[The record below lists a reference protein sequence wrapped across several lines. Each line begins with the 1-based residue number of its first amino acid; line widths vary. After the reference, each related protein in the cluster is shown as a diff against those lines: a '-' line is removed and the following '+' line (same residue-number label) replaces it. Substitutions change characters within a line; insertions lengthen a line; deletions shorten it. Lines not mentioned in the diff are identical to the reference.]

1 MRQFIQLLFGLM
13 IVGLISCTSSG
24 GDKIEELYPHTKD
37 VFFLSKT
44 IDDDYPRVHASIKC
58 DYERDSSLWVRRIE
72 DLSICKDGLD
82 EWAHSISLCPRCFG
96 YSVKEQYDSLV
107 SLVLKHKEK
116 DLVVNHVGKWY
127 VINEKKVFYQCDLYF
142 NSRLN
147 TFIFEK
153 ARGVS
158 SRESSLVTVKRT
170 NNDWSIFDRATG
182 SEICRTDT
190 KGRLRI
196 INNGI
201 SLEPNKCEGTF
212 HPELFE
218 KFINNKIIQEYEL
231 APLSQDENTI
241 LRNDSLKWIEVYAH
255 RQEENEAKHKLD
267 ISYVKNIEKE
277 LSSIESLY
285 DVNTFLK
292 NIEKAARIIRDE
304 NDPII
309 EKELT
314 TVLSKYQKKYFPI
327 ARRVFAQSAKREM
340 WRDDID
346 VKFTDKTITFTS
358 NDFSRN
364 AVIEDC
370 FNKIRPYL
378 QDLRFSSASFIRGIG
393 GSGIK
398 YPIPSYSNDGEP
410 CILMTS
416 QLKK

>member
-1 MRQFIQLLFGLM
+1 M

-24 GDKIEELYPHTKD
+24 EKKIDELYPHTKD

-44 IDDDYPRVHASIKC
+44 IEDEFPRVHASIMC
-58 DYERDSSLWVRRIE
+58 DYERDSSLWVSRIE
-72 DLSICKDGLD
+72 DLSMCKDRLD
-82 EWAHSISLCPRCFG
+82 EWAHSISLCPRCFD

-107 SLVLKHKEK
+107 ALVLKQKEK
-116 DLVVNHVGKWY
+116 DLSINHVGKWY
-127 VINEKKVFYQCDLYF
+127 VIDGKKVFYQCDIYF

-147 TFIFEK
+147 SFIFEK

-158 SRESSLVTVKRT
+158 SKESSLVIAKRT
-170 NNDWSIFDRATG
+170 NNDWSVLDRTNE
-182 SEICRTDT
+182 SEICRIDT
-190 KGRLRI
+190 KGRMRI

-201 SLEPNKCEGTF
+201 SLEPNKCEGVF

-231 APLSQDENTI
+231 APLSQDEVTI
-241 LRNDSLKWIEVYAH
+241 LRNDSLKWIEVYAQ
-255 RQEENEAKHKLD
+255 RQEANDAKHKLD
-267 ISYVKNIEKE
+267 ISFVKNIDKE

-285 DVNTFLK
+285 DVNSFLK
-292 NIEKAARIIRDE
+292 NIEKAARIIKDE
-304 NDPII
+304 NDPNV

-314 TVLSKYQKKYFPI
+314 AVLSKYQKKYFPI
-327 ARRVFAQSAKREM
+327 ARRVFAKSAKKEM

-370 FNKIRPYL
+370 FNKIQPYL

-393 GSGIK
+393 GGGIK
-398 YPIPSYSNDGEP
+398 YPILSYSNDSEP
-410 CILMTS
+410 CILMRS

>member
-1 MRQFIQLLFGLM
+1 MKQYFLILFGL
-13 IVGLISCTSSG
+13 IILGLISCTSSG
-24 GDKIEELYPHTKD
+24 EKKIEELYPHTKD

-44 IDDDYPRVHASIKC
+44 IDDEFPRVHASIMC
-58 DYERDSSLWVRRIE
+58 DYERDSSLWVSRIE
-72 DLSICKDGLD
+72 DLSICKDRLD
-82 EWAHSISLCPRCFG
+82 EWAHSLSLCPRCFD
-96 YSVKEQYDSLV
+96 YSVQEQYDSLV
-107 SLVLKHKEK
+107 ALVLKQKEK
-116 DLVVNHVGKWY
+116 DLSINHVGKWY
-127 VINEKKVFYQCDLYF
+127 LIDEKKVFYQCDIYF

-147 TFIFEK
+147 SFIFEK

-158 SRESSLVTVKRT
+158 SRESSLVIAKRNNNYWSVLDRT
-170 NNDWSIFDRATG
+170 NEL
-182 SEICRTDT
+182 EICRIDT

-201 SLEPNKCEGTF
+201 SLEPNKCEGVF
-212 HPELFE
+212 RPEIFE

-231 APLSQDENTI
+231 APLSQDEITI

-267 ISYVKNIEKE
+267 ISFVKNIDKE

-285 DVNTFLK
+285 DVNSFLK
-292 NIEKAARIIRDE
+292 IIEKAARIIKDE
-304 NDPII
+304 NDPIV

-314 TVLSKYQKKYFPI
+314 AVLSKYQKKYFPI
-327 ARRVFAQSAKREM
+327 ARRVFAQSAKKEM

-364 AVIEDC
+364 AVIDDC

-393 GSGIK
+393 GGGIK

-410 CILMTS
+410 CILMRS